1 MSLVTKK
8 MKTEPTLR
16 APLVSVRMTA
26 TGKERATRH
35 AEEKMGKVTS
45 IHYSRAIP
53 RGLYTVPQRCMQC
66 PR

>member
-16 APLVSVRMTA
+16 AHLVSVRMTA

-45 IHYSRAIP
+45 THYSWAIP
-53 RGLYTVPQRCMQC
+53 RGLYTMPQRCLQC